1 MQRPSGNV
9 PSGDGEHGEM
19 APERIEEE
27 TGVGGGGR
35 QEGQGYHTAQGL
47 WPLVK
52 GW

>member
-27 TGVGGGGR
+27 TGVGGGGEAGR
-35 QEGQGYHTAQGL
+35 TGVPHCTGSVASG
-47 WPLVK
+47 
-52 GW
+52 

>member
-27 TGVGGGGR
+27 TGAGR
-35 QEGQGYHTAQGL
+35 GEAGRTGVPHCTGSVASG
-47 WPLVK
+47 
-52 GW
+52 